1 MTVQWQDRLVSRPD
15 ILRGKPCIRNTRIPV
30 SLVLGYPAAGATV
43 DEIIAEFPDLVAD
56 DIAACLKVGGSRFP
70 D

>member
-1 MTVQWQDRLVSRPD
+1 
-15 ILRGKPCIRNTRIPV
+15 V